1 MMSDRLTRL
10 IDGFVFGSQIAV
22 NSIEWNSAKVK
33 ELADYLIANGVIV
46 PPCKVGDTLYE
57 PTDRGTISEYEVLAV
72 RVELFSTF
80 VEWKIKEGIVWR
92 YVHEINSNEIG
103 RTVFLTH
110 EEAERALSNMK
121 AKEENK

>member
-1 MMSDRLTRL
+1 MYCKDCLHTGVCRYASGIRLL
-10 IDGFVFGSQIAV
+10 KKEPCEDFMGIDK
-22 NSIEWNSAKVK
+22 WVK
-33 ELADYLIANGVIV
+33 L
-46 PPCKVGDTLYE
+46 PCKVGDTLYE

-110 EEAERALSNMK
+110 EEAE
-121 AKEENK
+121 KELERLNGEQENKDDK

>member
-1 MMSDRLTRL
+1 MCCKDCLSFGVCRYASGIRLL
-10 IDGFVFGSQIAV
+10 KKEPCEDFMDIDK
-22 NSIEWNSAKVK
+22 WVK
-33 ELADYLIANGVIV
+33 L
-46 PPCKVGDTLYE
+46 PCKAGDILYE

-103 RTVFLTH
+103 KTVFLTR
-110 EEAERALSNMK
+110 EEAERALSSIK

>member
-10 IDGFVFGSQIAV
+10 IYRFIFGNQIAV
-22 NSIEWNSAKVK
+22 NSIDWNSAKVK

-46 PPCKVGDTLYE
+46 PLCKVGDTLYE
-57 PTDRGTISEYEVLAV
+57 PTDRDTISEYEVLAV

-103 RTVFLTH
+103 KTVFLSR
-110 EEAERALSNMK
+110 EEAERAL
-121 AKEENK
+121 EERKCNDE